1 MILEE
6 EKPLTIIT
14 IPELR
19 PIGYELFQD
28 SETFLDEL
36 SDDWEVDAVDD
47 VMISMAISNA
57 IDWPNLFNA
66 FLTPSKT
73 ILNQMP
79 FFNER
84 KNSISSLNESLSG

>member
-1 MILEE
+1 M
-6 EKPLTIIT
+6 TIIT

-19 PIGYELFQD
+19 PIGYELFRD

-36 SDDWEVDAVDD
+36 SDDWEVETVND
-47 VMISMAISNA
+47 VMVSMAISNA
-57 IDWPNLFNA
+57 IDWQNLFNA

-79 FFNER
+79 LVNER

>member
-6 EKPLTIIT
+6 DKPLAIIT

-36 SDDWEVDAVDD
+36 SDDWEFETVND
-47 VMISMAISNA
+47 VMVSMAISNA
-57 IDWPNLFNA
+57 IDWQNSFNGL
-66 FLTPSKT
+66 LTDSKMILIPVPFDNEGIPS
-73 ILNQMP
+73 IH
-79 FFNER
+79 
-84 KNSISSLNESLSG
+84 